1 MLKDAAWGEPDDPL
15 DLLIIDTPPGTGEAQ
30 LTLAQKVPVTAA
42 LLVTTPQDVAL
53 ADVRRGAAMFAKTS
67 VPVLGVVETM
77 SWFDDPSGQRHFLMG
92 RDGGQTVADALGLPL
107 LAQLPIL
114 PAIREGGDAGEPAAL
129 SDGAASDLFFALARE
144 VALTLDALE
153 TKAPP
158 DIVFTD

>member
-1 MLKDAAWGEPDDPL
+1 
-15 DLLIIDTPPGTGEAQ
+15 
-30 LTLAQKVPVTAA
+30 
-42 LLVTTPQDVAL
+42 
-53 ADVRRGAAMFAKTS
+53 
-67 VPVLGVVETM
+67 
-77 SWFDDPSGQRHFLMG
+77 MG